1 LFKTLGM
8 AILRWFGVV
17 ILMVAGAELVGCST
31 PKTFPGPN
39 GIVYTEQKN
48 LQRVWIAEQ
57 FNFTGYDAVYV
68 SETQAQVAPMA
79 DDLKAFVLAKKN
91 VRDECAA
98 AIQQTGL
105 FTLVTTRQTDI
116 PQGAKTLT
124 LNNYITEFR
133 KGSSAPRYA
142 AGQSRD
148 ASVIKVHGQFLDGRR
163 LLFDFESRKT
173 GEPQPW
179 HAPGGFMQDED
190 IQLPVIRSL
199 AKHLAEYMSRTA
211 RRK

>member
-1 LFKTLGM
+1 M
-8 AILRWFGVV
+8 AILRCFG
-17 ILMVAGAELVGCST
+17 ILIVAGAGLVGCST

-39 GIVYTEQKN
+39 GITYTEQKN

-68 SETQAQVAPMA
+68 SETQAQIAPMGE
-79 DDLKAFVLAKKN
+79 DLKAFLLAKKN

-105 FTLVTTRQTDI
+105 FRLVTTRQGDI
-116 PQGAKTLT
+116 PQGAKILT
-124 LNNYITEFR
+124 LNTYITEFK
-133 KGSSAPRYA
+133 KGSSTPRYA
-142 AGQSRD
+142 AGQSTD

-179 HAPGGFMQDED
+179 HAPGGFMQ
-190 IQLPVIRSL
+190 
-199 AKHLAEYMSRTA
+199 
-211 RRK
+211 